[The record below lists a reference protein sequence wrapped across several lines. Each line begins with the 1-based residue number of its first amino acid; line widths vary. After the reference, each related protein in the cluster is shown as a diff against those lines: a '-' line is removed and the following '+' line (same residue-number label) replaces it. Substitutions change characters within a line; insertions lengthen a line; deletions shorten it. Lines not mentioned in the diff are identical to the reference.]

1 MLLATCR
8 IDNLLLRI
16 EPASGTVSARR
27 SIASPGFAVTS
38 GTDTWVDTSEGVQR
52 LDSALRTTAVYP
64 GLVVGLAGDLAVD
77 DTGAI

>member
-8 IDNLLLRI
+8 IDNLVLRI

-27 SIASPGFAVTS
+27 SI
-38 GTDTWVDTSEGVQR
+38 DTWVDTSEGVQR

-64 GLVVGLAGDLAVD
+64 GLVVGLDGDLAVD